1 MTSSYHSNSF
11 HDPGLTTSPYKAGQ
25 AVDSP
30 AEPGPDLRP
39 IRIERL
45 PKTIGLA
52 LLLTGLF
59 LIPQFL
65 IHIPTGI
72 IAPISAGITTGGI
85 RKVRPWESFCIGLI
99 LFLVIAIPGPAA
111 YVWFG
116 FANHLHFMAIFA
128 FSFAFGIYYGTL
140 IGLFSWIG
148 SRVNQSKIGG

>member
-1 MTSSYHSNSF
+1 MNSIQSTNSTPQSAVPSNV
-11 HDPGLTTSPYKAGQ
+11 HLAENSP
-25 AVDSP
+25 SH
-30 AEPGPDLRP
+30 EMPDLRA
-39 IRIERL
+39 IRPERL

-99 LFLVIAIPGPAA
+99 LFLVISVPAPVA
-111 YVWFG
+111 YLWIG
-116 FANHLHFMAIFA
+116 FANHLPFIAIFA
-128 FSFAFGIYYGTL
+128 FSFAFGFYYGSL

-148 SRVNQSKIGG
+148 SRINQSKIGG